1 MTSWKAVSLGRQCD
15 GDLAPT
21 SHGEF
26 FLRVCSWLPL
36 AAQLGDT
43 PRNFPELLYFPLLSD
58 LLSEA
63 PVPPL
68 ARALAGQVVGAG
80 PQIPSACPGPGT
92 SLLNRSSCTDAGARP
107 GGGHVQPSATAWC
120 PGRAWCC
127 VRNEMT
133 EGQSGWG
140 KRGNEAIL

>member
-1 MTSWKAVSLGRQCD
+1 MTSLKAVSLERQCD

-63 PVPPL
+63 PVVPL

-80 PQIPSACPGPGT
+80 P
-92 SLLNRSSCTDAGARP
+92 LNPQCLSWA
-107 GGGHVQPSATAWC
+107 GHVAAQQI
-120 PGRAWCC
+120 
-127 VRNEMT
+127 V
-133 EGQSGWG
+133 
-140 KRGNEAIL
+140 LH